1 MSTTDDAGVT
11 SPRPTPPRSAA
22 SAPEA
27 PRSAPADVPRR
38 WWRRLRRGSQVTPPD
53 PQPDPALDQAIPP
66 TSLQY
71 RNPFQIG
78 FLVTLGG
85 LLAFGM
91 LTALSALQSV
101 LLMGV
106 LSLFL
111 ALGLNPVVEWFTRRG
126 APRGLAVAIVAL
138 TLVVVLVL
146 GAWAVLPLLTEQV
159 NSLVL
164 SFPAYLQGLRENST
178 VADLDAQ
185 FDLIN
190 RASQALVSGT
200 WVEGMFGGI
209 LGAGMAIANV
219 LFSAFVTL
227 VLTLWFLAFLPGI
240 KNTIYQL
247 APASRRPRVRYLAGE
262 VFRRVGGYMSGLFL
276 VVSLAAGSAF
286 IFLTLVGLGAYS
298 LALAVVVAGFAFI
311 PLVGPTIAMLIVAV
325 VAFSTST
332 TTGIITIIFFVVYQ
346 QVDAYLIQP
355 RIFQRSVNVPG
366 PLIVIAALSGG
377 ILFGIPGALIA
388 IPTMAS
394 ALLIYRE
401 VLIPA
406 LDRA

>member
-1 MSTTDDAGVT
+1 M
-11 SPRPTPPRSAA
+11 
-22 SAPEA
+22 
-27 PRSAPADVPRR
+27 
-38 WWRRLRRGSQVTPPD
+38 
-53 PQPDPALDQAIPP
+53 
-66 TSLQY
+66 
-71 RNPFQIG
+71 
-78 FLVTLGG
+78 GG

-91 LTALSALQSV
+91 LAALSALQSV
-101 LLMGV
+101 VLMGV

-111 ALGLNPVVEWFTRRG
+111 ALGLNPAVEWFTRRG

-138 TLVVVLVL
+138 TLVALLVL

-159 NSLVL
+159 NALVL
-164 SFPAYLQGLRENST
+164 SFPAYLQGLRENPS

-185 FDLIN
+185 FQLIN
-190 RASQALVSGT
+190 RASQALTSGA

-209 LGAGMAIANV
+209 LGAGVAIVNV

-262 VFRRVGGYMSGLFL
+262 VFRRIGGYMSGLFL

-286 IFLTLVGLGAYS
+286 IFLNLVGLGSYS

-325 VAFSTST
+325 VAFSTSV
-332 TTGIITIIFFVVYQ
+332 TTGVITVVFFLVYQ
-346 QVDAYLIQP
+346 QIDAYLIQP

-388 IPTMAS
+388 IPTVAS